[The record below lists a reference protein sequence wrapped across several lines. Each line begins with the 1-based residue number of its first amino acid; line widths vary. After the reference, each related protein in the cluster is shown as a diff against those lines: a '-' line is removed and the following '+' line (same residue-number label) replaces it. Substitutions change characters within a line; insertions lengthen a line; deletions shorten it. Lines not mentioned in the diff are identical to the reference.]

1 MSISIEINLHRIAP
15 LRMILKQRK
24 LLEVKGDRVRFQFLS
39 VLGPI
44 RVHILRSRNIYSLV
58 QGPLKQMDGIA
69 LNGPGIM

>member
-1 MSISIEINLHRIAP
+1 
-15 LRMILKQRK
+15 MILKQRK
-24 LLEVKGDRVRFQFLS
+24 LLKVKGDRVRFQFLA

>member
-1 MSISIEINLHRIAP
+1 
-15 LRMILKQRK
+15 MILKQRK
-24 LLEVKGDRVRFQFLS
+24 LLKVKGDRVRFQFLA

-69 LNGPGIM
+69 LNGPGIMSDVLKS

>member
-1 MSISIEINLHRIAP
+1 
-15 LRMILKQRK
+15 MILKQRK

-69 LNGPGIM
+69 LIFLADLICPNECAENLF

>member
-1 MSISIEINLHRIAP
+1 
-15 LRMILKQRK
+15 MILKQRK
-24 LLEVKGDRVRFQFLS
+24 LLKVKGDLA

-69 LNGPGIM
+69 LNGPGIMSDVLKS